1 MIPPNESRRSKLT
14 MSRLTPPL
22 SDCPTYITLFFV
34 HVLSQVT
41 KVCVAAVAQ
50 KEEEALQRWKE
61 ENRPPPVHLNPER
74 LGKPT
79 RLYYRKYPTQITN
92 NLCDVILTLLCT
104 CFICQGGNETLTAAR
119 EKQLTELRF
128 SKLQKKV
135 ITPFL
140 QQPHIV
146 FIHSYLSSV
155 ILMWSV
161 NVTSLTMR

>member
-22 SDCPTYITLFFV
+22 SNCPTYITLIFV

-79 RLYYRKYPTQITN
+79 HLYYHKYPTQITFN
-92 NLCDVILTLLCT
+92 DLCDVILTLLCSCT
-104 CFICQGGNETLTAAR
+104 CFIFQGGNETLTAAR
-119 EKQLTELRF
+119 EKQLTELRC

-146 FIHSYLSSV
+146 FIHSYL
-155 ILMWSV
+155 
-161 NVTSLTMR
+161 